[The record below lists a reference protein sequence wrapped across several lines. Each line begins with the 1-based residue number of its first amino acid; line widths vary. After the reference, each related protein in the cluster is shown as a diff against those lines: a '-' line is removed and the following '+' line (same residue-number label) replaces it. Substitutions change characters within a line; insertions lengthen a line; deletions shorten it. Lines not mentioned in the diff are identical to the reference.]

1 MIEEIH
7 IRNLKSITRL
17 TMPLGRLNVLIGANG
32 SGKSNILEAIGMI
45 AAKSG
50 DKIELDSLAQR
61 GVRIARPELMTNS
74 FYGEKASKTITIGL
88 MEKGTAVTFKLN
100 QLSEDDIYTP
110 WMVETKVGRSG
121 NNVVDKLEF
130 ALSRYAIFSPDIDV
144 LRGLYSASTLY
155 PLGIHGEGLDVLM
168 SQLQKED
175 IEVVEDI
182 AIKYIPWMDEMV
194 YDPHNL
200 LKYRGYKLG
209 RSKSNLYFTDKFMR
223 KRNNFFSAENANEGA
238 LMLLFYLTLMV
249 SKNTPKFF
257 AIDNIDS
264 GLNPR
269 LCRYLM
275 KELALLAYKY
285 DKQLMVTTHNPA
297 VLDGLDLL
305 DRQTKLFVV
314 ERSDDGDT
322 LANEIETKPNN
333 TRRMK
338 LSEMWMNGLIGG
350 VPEDFKGNTL
360 THTGECWI
368 IKSSAR
374 N

>member
-7 IRNLKSITRL
+7 IRNFKSITQL
-17 TMPLGRLNVLIGANG
+17 TMSLGRLNVLIGANG

-50 DKIELDSLAQR
+50 DKIELDGLAQR

-74 FYGEKASKTITIGL
+74 FYGERASKTIAMRL
-88 MEKGTAVTFKLN
+88 KENDRLVTFKIS
-100 QLSEDDIYTP
+100 QLIEDDIYTP
-110 WMVETKVGRSG
+110 WIVDTLGR
-121 NNVVDKLEF
+121 NHPNVDF
-130 ALSRYAIFSPDIDV
+130 ALSRYAIYSPDIDV
-144 LRGLYSASTLY
+144 LRGLSSASTLY

-168 SQLQKED
+168 SQLPKED
-175 IEVVEDI
+175 IDVIENI
-182 AIKYIPWMDEMV
+182 ARKYIPWMDEMV
-194 YDPHNL
+194 YDAHNI

-209 RSKSNLYFTDKFMR
+209 RSNSNLYFTDRYMR

-275 KELALLAYKY
+275 KELSRLADDY
-285 DKQLMVTTHNPA
+285 DKQLIVTTHNPA
-297 VLDGLDLL
+297 VLDGLDLR

-314 ERSDDGDT
+314 ERSDNGDT
-322 LANEIETKPNN
+322 VANEIVTKPNN

-350 VPEDFKGNTL
+350 VPEDF
-360 THTGECWI
+360 
-368 IKSSAR
+368 
-374 N
+374 

>member
-7 IRNLKSITRL
+7 IRNFKSITRL
-17 TMPLGRLNVLIGANG
+17 TMSLGRLNVLIGANG

-74 FYGEKASKTITIGL
+74 FYGERASKTITIGL
-88 MEKGTAVTFKLN
+88 KGNGKPVTFKMYQFFEN
-100 QLSEDDIYTP
+100 DIYTP
-110 WMVETKVGRSG
+110 WIVDTLGRNHHENVEEKL
-121 NNVVDKLEF
+121 NV

-144 LRGLYSASTLY
+144 LRGLSSASTLY

-168 SQLQKED
+168 SQLPKED
-175 IEVVEDI
+175 IEVIENI
-182 AIKYIPWMDEMV
+182 ARKYIPWMDEMV
-194 YDPHNL
+194 YDAHDL

-209 RSKSNLYFTDKFMR
+209 RSNSNLYFTDKFMR

-257 AIDNIDS
+257 AIDNVDS

-275 KELALLAYKY
+275 KELAQLADEY

-297 VLDGLDLL
+297 VLDGLDLR

-350 VPEDFKGNTL
+350 VPEDF
-360 THTGECWI
+360 
-368 IKSSAR
+368 
-374 N
+374 